1 MHIAPINQTS
11 QIVNC
16 IIIDDETAA
25 RTIVTHLCSQ
35 VNDLNIIDE
44 FPNALQAMK
53 FLNKNEI
60 DLIFLDIHMPD
71 FTGFDFIETL
81 KNPPKIVLT
90 TSDRNFAI
98 EAFEYDCIVD
108 YLVKPITLPR
118 FMKAMQKVQS
128 FKVPP
133 APQQFA
139 SEAVSKSDS
148 STDKEMY
155 VNIDRRLI
163 KIEFDK
169 IYLIEAKGDYI
180 LIKTEGQNYTVHS
193 TLKKI
198 EDKLSDSLFLKVH
211 RSYIINIKKI
221 IDIEDNSVLIA
232 RDVVPISRS
241 NRPELMKRLNLL

>member
-1 MHIAPINQTS
+1 MK
-11 QIVNC
+11 C

-25 RTIVTHLCSQ
+25 RAIISHLCDQ
-35 VNDLNIIDE
+35 VESLEVVDE
-44 FPNALQAMK
+44 FSNALQAIK

-71 FTGFDFIETL
+71 FTGFDFIDTL

-90 TSDRNFAI
+90 TSDKNFAI
-98 EAFEYDCIVD
+98 EAFEYDCIMD

-118 FMKAMQKVQS
+118 FLKAVQKVENFTAPKQPQS
-128 FKVPP
+128 SSANSEP
-133 APQQFA
+133 
-139 SEAVSKSDS
+139 EAVSK
-148 STDKEMY
+148 KELY

-163 KIEFDK
+163 KIAFET

-180 LIKTEGQNYTVHS
+180 LIKTEDKNYTVHS

-198 EDKLSDSLFLKVH
+198 EEKLPDSIFLKVH
-211 RSYIINIKKI
+211 RSFVININKI
-221 IDIEDNSVLIA
+221 VDIEDNSVLIA
-232 RDVVPISRS
+232 RDVIPISRA

>member
-1 MHIAPINQTS
+1 ML
-11 QIVNC
+11 NC
-16 IIIDDETAA
+16 IIVDDETAA
-25 RTIVTHLCSQ
+25 RTIVSHLCSQ
-35 VNDLNIIDE
+35 VDELHVIDE
-44 FPNALQAMK
+44 FPNAMQAIK

-71 FTGFDFIETL
+71 FTGFDFIDSL

-90 TSDRNFAI
+90 TSDRDFAI

-118 FMKAMQKVQS
+118 FLKAMQKVQS
-128 FKVPP
+128 FKTLT
-133 APQQFA
+133 PQKVINP
-139 SEAVSKSDS
+139 VSKDEGKDS
-148 STDKEMY
+148 EKEMY

-163 KIEFDK
+163 KIVFDT

-180 LIKTEGQNYTVHS
+180 LIKTEGKNYTVHS

-198 EDKLSDSLFLKVH
+198 EEKLPDYLFLKVH

-221 IDIEDNSVLIA
+221 VDIEDNSVLIA